1 LWCALWLMQDNAP
14 LGRDAM
20 WHLTL
25 PSLILT
31 MVLLVA
37 HRERNKWWKPARRLA
52 KTLEGCRAGEFPIDE
67 LKDVGGG
74 LAKVAEAVQL
84 LLHDL
89 RDQRRQTAEL
99 EAEHRQRV
107 TNRTNALERQMSSL
121 RVQATRDALTG
132 LHNRRM
138 LEECLPKMIHECRQA
153 SRTLSIL
160 AIDVDNFKTLN
171 DSLGHATGDEFLR
184 SIAQILRSG
193 VRDGD
198 AAIRCGGDEFIV
210 LLPGCSLD
218 AARQLADRL
227 SAMVHSLA
235 KTIKSPIPPGLSVG
249 SASLDI
255 LAASASI
262 EQTMAEL
269 LEAADKQLYIKKAA
283 RKRKV
288 A

>member
-1 LWCALWLMQDNAP
+1 VS
-14 LGRDAM
+14 
-20 WHLTL
+20 L

-37 HRERNKWWKPARRLA
+37 YREHRKWWQPARRLA
-52 KTLEGCRAGEFPIDE
+52 RTLEGSRAGELPIDE
-67 LKDVGGG
+67 LKAVGGG
-74 LAKVAEAVQL
+74 LAEVAELVEL
-84 LLHDL
+84 LLHDV

-107 TNRTNALERQMSSL
+107 ANRTNALERQMSSL
-121 RVQATRDALTG
+121 RAQATRDALTG
-132 LHNRRM
+132 LYNRRM
-138 LEECLPKMIHECRQA
+138 LEECLPKMIQECRER
-153 SRTLSIL
+153 SKELSIL
-160 AIDVDNFKTLN
+160 AIDVDNFKVLN

-210 LLPGCSLD
+210 LLPGYPPD
-218 AARQLADRL
+218 AARKLADRL
-227 SAMVHSLA
+227 SSMVHSLA

-249 SASLDI
+249 TASLDI

-262 EQTMAEL
+262 DRTMSEL

-283 RKRKV
+283 GKRRV